1 MFDRLNQLTTELQTF
16 ISSLEVDCVD
26 AAGARGLVEIAERL
40 RRAGDSL
47 RTVAV
52 GQVERTN
59 AWKGE
64 EAKSISEWLSNETDC
79 AHYEAQSVVLLANQL
94 HHLPVTTAALL
105 SGDLSG
111 TQAVEVA
118 RGAIVAPNTE
128 TQLLNLSKHAT
139 VRDLRDATSRVVAA
153 ATDEA
158 ERHRQVHKSRFLKS
172 WTDLDGSF
180 NLKARMTVANGALVM
195 AALKPLQDEIFR
207 SARKSGAHERPEAY
221 AADALMAL
229 CEKANNAALGPKPGV
244 NAKEKRSSRPNA
256 VINIRVD
263 IDALKRGRTENG
275 EVCEIAGVGPVPVAT
290 ATEYLGE
297 AFLKLLVM
305 DGTDIRTI
313 AHMGRSLPAKLR
325 TGIEER
331 DRVCQVPKCDM
342 SVGLEIDHIIPFA
355 EGGATSFENLVRLC
369 KRHHLQK
376 THDGYRLM
384 KIEVGAPESGADSE
398 VGSEGE
404 REGGNEVGSETRWAW
419 RAPPDLKRTG

>member
-1 MFDRLNQLTTELQTF
+1 MFDQLNQLTTEIQTF

-64 EAKSISEWLSNETDC
+64 GAKSISEWLSTETDC

-128 TQLLNLSKHAT
+128 TQLINLSKHAT

-153 ATDEA
+153 STDEA
-158 ERHRQVHKSRFLKS
+158 ERHRQVHKSRSLK
-172 WTDLDGSF
+172 WWVGEDGAC
-180 NLKARMTVANGALVM
+180 NLKGRMTVANGALVK
-195 AALKPLQDEIFR
+195 AALAPFEDSIFKQ
-207 SARKSGAHERPEAY
+207 ARKSGAHERPEAY

-229 CEKANNAALGPKPGV
+229 CEKASNSGSSATKTT
-244 NAKEKRSSRPNA
+244 RSNA
-256 VINIRVD
+256 VMHIRVD
-263 IDALKRGRTENG
+263 IDALKRGHTEHG
-275 EVCEIAGVGPVPVAT
+275 EICEIAGVGPVPVAT

-297 AFLKLLVM
+297 AFLKLLVI
-305 DGTDIRTI
+305 DGVDIKTV
-313 AHMGRSLPAKLR
+313 AHMGRAIPAPLR
-325 TGIEER
+325 TALEER
-331 DRVCQVPKCDM
+331 DRVCQVPTCD
-342 SVGLEIDHIIPFA
+342 VTIGLEIDHIVPFA
-355 EGGATSFENLVRLC
+355 EGGPASLENLVRLC

-376 THDGYRLM
+376 THDGYRLE
-384 KIEVGAPESGADSE
+384 KIEVATGTD
-398 VGSEGE
+398 
-404 REGGNEVGSETRWAW
+404 RRWA
-419 RAPPDLKRTG
+419 